1 MALPRLAIAA
11 GLSAAGIALAALL
24 LVPWLTCDAGTFGF
38 DANVNCRIERLRTAP
53 DGARFGQALEGLR
66 PLLDN
71 STSSF
76 ILGRARDALLLGE
89 SKGYDGPAREVR
101 AWIDGVF
108 AVRLAEALRFRDE
121 MEPKVLAL
129 RVPLAPGL
137 PVERFPVR
145 ATLVLWEAGESVATY
160 TVEQRGGV
168 VTLSKG
174 EGGFPNVY
182 ALPAEFRTLYE
193 AAKDG
198 IGLDDWNALMGLV
211 GKVVV
216 ER

>member
-1 MALPRLAIAA
+1 MAPSRR
-11 GLSAAGIALAALL
+11 LL
-24 LVPWLTCDAGTFGF
+24 LVAVGGASVAAAALFLFPWLACDSGAFGF
-38 DANVNCRIERLRTAP
+38 DAMANCRIERLRMAP
-53 DGARFGQALEGLR
+53 DAARFGQALDGVR

-76 ILGRARDALLLGE
+76 ILGRARDALLEGE
-89 SKGYDGPAREVR
+89 SKGYDGPARELR
-101 AWIDGVF
+101 GWIDGVF
-108 AVRLAEALRFRDE
+108 AERKVRALQVRDE
-121 MEPKVLAL
+121 LEPRVLAL
-129 RVPLAPGL
+129 RVSVGAGL

-145 ATLVLWEAGESVATY
+145 ATLVLWEAGESIATY

-174 EGGFPNVY
+174 EGGFPRVY
-182 ALPAEFRTLYE
+182 ALPAEFRILYE

-198 IGLDDWNALMGLV
+198 IGLEDWNALLGLA
-211 GKVVV
+211 GKVIV